1 MRSRL
6 FPDFNLANFAMVA
19 MGKLASGL
27 AVWMLL
33 INAAFALQV
42 NGCGTVGE
50 GILVDYRMAKSEV
63 NSAANA
69 AARKMLHT
77 IEYVHFTTPVET
89 LQSGFASK
97 LPGPDITYTLQRVPN
112 HYRALLSMVSLGER
126 EKTSK
131 PPGSEYSL
139 ECWFQRGVAIFP
151 DDNTVRMLYAQYLYK
166 SSRDKEAEAQL
177 GVASRQAGD
186 NAFTLNNIGLV
197 YFDAKNYEQSLLH
210 AHKAY
215 ALGLGNM
222 ILKEQL
228 KSAGKWEEPAEA
240 PQAEPAKKP

>member
-1 MRSRL
+1 MIFKDKVMRSRL

-19 MGKLASGL
+19 LSKLASGV
-27 AVWMLL
+27 AVWMLSTH
-33 INAAFALQV
+33 AAFALQV
-42 NGCGTVGE
+42 DGCGTVGE

-63 NSAANA
+63 DSVATA
-69 AARKMLHT
+69 AA
-77 IEYVHFTTPVET
+77 VHFTTPVET
-89 LQSGFASK
+89 LQSGFAMKS
-97 LPGPDITYTLQRVPN
+97 PGPDITYTLQRVPN
-112 HYRALLSMVSLGER
+112 HYRALLSMVALGER

-131 PPGSEYSL
+131 PLGSEYSL
-139 ECWFQRGVAIFP
+139 ECWFRRGVAIFP

-166 SSRDKEAEAQL
+166 SSRNKEAEAQL
-177 GVASRQAGD
+177 SVASRQAAD

-228 KSAGKWEEPAEA
+228 KSVGKWQEPTEAPPVEPAN
-240 PQAEPAKKP
+240 KP